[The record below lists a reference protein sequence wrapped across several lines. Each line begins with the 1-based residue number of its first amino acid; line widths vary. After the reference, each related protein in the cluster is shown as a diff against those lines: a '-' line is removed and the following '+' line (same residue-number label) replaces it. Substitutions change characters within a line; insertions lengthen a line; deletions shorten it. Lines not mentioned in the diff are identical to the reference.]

1 MFVYWNYLLFEFLKN
16 YDHIYL
22 SYKHKLLS
30 NFKCHEDYYKID
42 IFKKFNKVFGQCKSK
57 DFMTRK
63 YKDIKKLNEP
73 FFVHCKEHM
82 KL

>member
-1 MFVYWNYLLFEFLKN
+1 
-16 YDHIYL
+16 
-22 SYKHKLLS
+22 LS